1 MFQKSRRELSIADH
15 MSAVALPMV
24 KDKKVFLT
32 VLKHIKKS
40 MYLMSRAYL
49 LKQKKIRVIGV
60 VPENEELCFQMFLE
74 KFSSKF
80 SIGSNEKHYLKEL
93 EKVVDAYEN
102 SQAEIKRGDNY
113 VIFLPNF
120 QTVTVNSSNVK
131 KYLSVASKIFTR
143 VEDDI

>member
-80 SIGSNEKHYLKEL
+80 NI
-93 EKVVDAYEN
+93 V
-102 SQAEIKRGDNY
+102 
-113 VIFLPNF
+113 
-120 QTVTVNSSNVK
+120 
-131 KYLSVASKIFTR
+131 
-143 VEDDI
+143 